1 MLMNSYLF
9 QKTTPLAAVVLVFMI
24 TLPTGLTFGQD
35 KPDCLRPDLPFV
47 TSALERILKDPRGV
61 LEDEEN
67 FWKEEK
73 AQIYT
78 EMWADNVGFSI
89 SRSRWREDIQKLAD
103 LTPEE
108 RLGHPLLRMAE
119 TIIRNK
125 DDFLERAV
133 PHICS
138 YLPDSVDIS
147 VPICFTAFV
156 PPRAFAMGGL
166 VFNVSASYW
175 KGNPDN
181 ILNSLVH
188 EVFHVGY
195 SQLRSARAETPLAH
209 KQLYQM
215 LDALH
220 NEGLATYVAYTA
232 REEFPAPD
240 EVDFRMLDSP
250 EEVRRQ
256 LEEVNEIFR
265 EVERRSQEDLQRYSW
280 EKGVEGRAYYIAGA
294 HMAEVIDSQLGRD
307 PLIGTLSGGPVSFVE
322 TYNTLVPAELRVFF
336 PDDDAIADREEA
348 LQQQAIVRDVLL
360 GFGLLTV
367 AAGLLW
373 YILRRRKRS
382 AA

>member
-1 MLMNSYLF
+1 MI
-9 QKTTPLAAVVLVFMI
+9 VF
-24 TLPTGLTFGQD
+24 PTGLTFGQE
-35 KPDCLRPDLPFV
+35 KQDCLQPDLPFV
-47 TSALERILKDPRGV
+47 TSALERILRDPRAV

-73 AQIYT
+73 AQVYT
-78 EMWADNVGFSI
+78 QMWADNVGFSI
-89 SRSRWREDIQKLAD
+89 SRPRWREGIQELAD
-103 LTPEE
+103 LTREE
-108 RLGHPLLRMAE
+108 RLSHPLLRMAE

-125 DDFLERAV
+125 DDFLVRAI

-147 VPICFTAFV
+147 VPIYFTAFV

-166 VFNVSASYW
+166 VLNVSASYW

-195 SQLRSARAETPLAH
+195 SQLRSARSETPLAH

-215 LDALH
+215 LDVLH
-220 NEGLATYVAYTA
+220 NEGYATYVAYGA
-232 REEFPAPD
+232 RDQFPAPD

-256 LEEVNEIFR
+256 LGEVNAIFR
-265 EVERRSQEDLQRYSW
+265 EVGRRSQESLQRYSW

-294 HMAEVIDSQLGRD
+294 HMAQVIDAQLGRD
-307 PLIGTLSGGPVSFVE
+307 ALVGTLLRGPVSFVE
-322 TYNTLVPAELRVFF
+322 TYNTLVSAELHVLF
-336 PDDDAIADREEA
+336 PDNNAITAREEA
-348 LQQQAIVRDVLL
+348 AQEQDIVRIVLL
-360 GFGLLTV
+360 GLGLLLFV
-367 AAGLLW
+367 AGLLW
-373 YILRRRKRS
+373 YILRRHRRS

>member
-1 MLMNSYLF
+1 
-9 QKTTPLAAVVLVFMI
+9 MI
-24 TLPTGLTFGQD
+24 TLPTGLMIGQE
-35 KPDCLRPDLPFV
+35 KPVCLQPDLPFV
-47 TSALERILKDPRGV
+47 TSALERILQNPRGV

-73 AQIYT
+73 AQVYT
-78 EMWADNVGFSI
+78 QMWADNVGYSI
-89 SRSRWREDIQKLAD
+89 SRSRWREEIQELAD
-103 LTPEE
+103 LSREE
-108 RLGHPLLRMAE
+108 RLSHPLLRMARR
-119 TIIRNK
+119 IIRNK
-125 DDFLERAV
+125 DDFLVRAI

-138 YLPDSVDIS
+138 FLPDSVDLS

-195 SQLRSARAETPLAH
+195 SQLRSGRTETPLAH

-215 LDALH
+215 LDVLH

-232 REEFPAPD
+232 REEYPAPD
-240 EVDFRMLDSP
+240 EVDFRMLESP

-256 LEEVNEIFR
+256 REEVNAIFR
-265 EVERRSQEDLQRYSW
+265 EVGSKSQESLQRTSW
-280 EKGVEGRAYYIAGA
+280 EKGVEERAYYITGA
-294 HMAEVIDSQLGRD
+294 HMAQVIDAHLGREA
-307 PLIGTLSGGPVSFVE
+307 LIGTLIRGPLSFVE
-322 TYNTLVPAELRVFF
+322 TYNTLVSIDRRVLFPSDEVIAARENEAEQGTV
-336 PDDDAIADREEA
+336 A
-348 LQQQAIVRDVLL
+348 RDLLL
-360 GFGLLTV
+360 GLGAILFAV
-367 AAGLLW
+367 SLLW
-373 YILRRRKRS
+373 YILRRRRRS